1 MRGVLRLGVA
11 VAVATTGVRADRP
24 MIGGR
29 AVARRRGTA
38 GDGDKRLSAAI
49 TVALAAGTPRRVG
62 VGDRDRVAA

>member
-24 MIGGR
+24 IRGR